1 MTKENSQEAMLP
13 TDNIFATFGFPP
25 DEAEE
30 LLAQTDRRIG
40 EEIALKQNLAGAVTS
55 WMAERQLTHESAA
68 SQLGVDLSVISKVVR
83 QHLNEFSIGDLFSMA
98 FRTGKRFAIA
108 LH

>member
-1 MTKENSQEAMLP
+1 MH
-13 TDNIFATFGFPP
+13 NIRELIHLSSGYLKKRGVVNARR
-25 DEAEE
+25 EAEE
-30 LLAQTDRRIG
+30 LLAEADRRIG
-40 EEIALKQNLAGAVTS
+40 EEIALKENLAGAVTS
-55 WMAERQLTHESAA
+55 WMTERQLTHESAA

>member
-1 MTKENSQEAMLP
+1 MTKANSQEAMLP

-30 LLAQTDRRIG
+30 LLAEADRRIG
-40 EEIALKQNLAGAVTS
+40 EEIALKENLAGAVTS
-55 WMAERQLTHESAA
+55 WMTERQLTHESAA
-68 SQLGVDLSVISKVVR
+68 SQLGVGSKIISNVAR
-83 QHLNEFSIGDLFSMA
+83 QHLNEITIGDLFSMV
-98 FRTGKRFAIA
+98 FRTGKHFAIA

>member
-1 MTKENSQEAMLP
+1 MTKANSQEAMLP

-30 LLAQTDRRIG
+30 LLAETDRRTGERIG
-40 EEIALKQNLAGAVTS
+40 LTHKHAGADTRGVH
-55 WMAERQLTHESAA
+55 ERQLTHESAA

-83 QHLNEFSIGDLFSMA
+83 QHLNEFSIGDLLSMA